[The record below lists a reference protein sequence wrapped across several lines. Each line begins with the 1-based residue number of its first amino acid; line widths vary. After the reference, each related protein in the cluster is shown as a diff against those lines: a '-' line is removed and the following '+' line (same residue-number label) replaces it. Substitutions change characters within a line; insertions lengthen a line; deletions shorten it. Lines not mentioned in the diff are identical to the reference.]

1 MIAILGVVLLAVD
14 PTALPIQLTLDS
26 RPLLRREFAAGLT
39 RTGFVQLDLRLLPS
53 DPRRFDRR
61 QLTAANALL
70 NPLSLVLLAFV
81 DAVVGI
87 AVLGVVLL
95 LIDVLALPIQ
105 LALDSSPFLR
115 SEFAAGLT
123 RAGFIKL
130 DLRFL
135 PSKPCRFNSCQLST
149 ANALSNP
156 LLLIVLAFV
165 DSISSSLRQASRRN
179 YDGHHRRH
187 HKPFHEPLHY

>member
-1 MIAILGVVLLAVD
+1 
-14 PTALPIQLTLDS
+14 
-26 RPLLRREFAAGLT
+26 LT
-39 RTGFVQLDLRLLPS
+39 RAGFVQPDLRLLPS
-53 DPRRFDRR
+53 DPRRLDRR
-61 QLTAANALL
+61 QLAAANALL
-70 NPLSLVLLAFV
+70 NSLSLVLLAFV
-81 DAVVGI
+81 DAVVWV

-115 SEFAAGLT
+115 LEFAAGLT

-135 PSKPCRFNSCQLST
+135 PSKPRRFDRRQLAT

-156 LLLIVLAFV
+156 LLLIALTFV
-165 DSISSSLRQASRRN
+165 DTVLSSLRQASRRD
-179 YDGHHRRH
+179 YGCHQSRH
-187 HKPFHEPLHY
+187 HKPFHEPLHFITYLLGPPRQAGVLKVNAL

>member
-26 RPLLRREFAAGLT
+26 RPLLRREFTAGLT
-39 RTGFVQLDLRLLPS
+39 SAGFVQTDLRLLPS
-53 DPRRFDRR
+53 DPRRLDRR
-61 QLTAANALL
+61 QLAAANALL
-70 NPLSLVLLAFV
+70 NPLPLVLLAFV
-81 DAVVGI
+81 DAVVGV

-105 LALDSSPFLR
+105 LALDPSPFLR

-123 RAGFIKL
+123 STGFIKL

-135 PSKPCRFNSCQLST
+135 PSKPRRFNS
-149 ANALSNP
+149 
-156 LLLIVLAFV
+156 
-165 DSISSSLRQASRRN
+165 
-179 YDGHHRRH
+179 G
-187 HKPFHEPLHY
+187 